1 MILIAQFDTMDNPPP
16 PERDKQN
23 EYPLSLNINS
33 LILKSFQINNM
44 VVEGC
49 LF

>member
-1 MILIAQFDTMDNPPP
+1 MILIAQFDTMDKK
-16 PERDKQN
+16 RDKQN

-33 LILKSFQINNM
+33 FILKSFQINKM
-44 VVEGC
+44 VVEDC